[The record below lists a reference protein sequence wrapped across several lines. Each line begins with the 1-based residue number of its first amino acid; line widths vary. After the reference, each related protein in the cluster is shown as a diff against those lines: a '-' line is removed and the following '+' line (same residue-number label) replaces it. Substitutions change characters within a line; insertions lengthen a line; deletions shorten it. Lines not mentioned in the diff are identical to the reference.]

1 LRRRKHRRSRRRE
14 VLRARRRQLQEAAA
28 LDAQLTER
36 CLGHARAVQ
45 LAEQVHGQLT
55 FIARCLGP
63 GGGGGVD
70 GEELLALL
78 DDVTADLAAGLEEID

>member
-1 LRRRKHRRSRRRE
+1 MDAQLAE
-14 VLRARRRQLQEAAA
+14 QLQEAAV

-63 GGGGGVD
+63 GGGGVD

-78 DDVTADLAAGLEEID
+78 DDVTADLAAGLEEIE